1 MEDIIPELNVLIGG
15 ENFAEIR
22 RGKYCYIDK
31 TGGMAAVIEV
41 KRTKNADELPSLVEK
56 GMKQITDNKY
66 DALFRA
72 IPFCPHHSPRK
83 HCLLQK
89 KLHGKGCGRRR
100 TVQIVPKVIVCLA
113 VRLAQDKKR
122 GFAVHQEHQNPIAFI
137 CGGEEEI

>member
-1 MEDIIPELNVLIGG
+1 MEDIMPELNVLIGG

-66 DALFRA
+66 DALLRA
-72 IPFCPHHSPRK
+72 IPSVRTILHWSIAFCKKAAWQRLWSQANCKDHSQS
-83 HCLLQK
+83 HCLP
-89 KLHGKGCGRRR
+89 GCPVGAR
-100 TVQIVPKVIVCLA
+100 
-113 VRLAQDKKR
+113 
-122 GFAVHQEHQNPIAFI
+122 
-137 CGGEEEI
+137 

>member
-1 MEDIIPELNVLIGG
+1 MEDIMPELNVLIGG

-66 DALFRA
+66 DALLRA
-72 IPFCPHHSPRK
+72 IPSVRTI
-83 HCLLQK
+83 
-89 KLHGKGCGRRR
+89 LHGS
-100 TVQIVPKVIVCLA
+100 
-113 VRLAQDKKR
+113 
-122 GFAVHQEHQNPIAFI
+122 IAF
-137 CGGEEEI
+137 CKKSCMAKAVVTGELYRSFPKSLSAWLSGWRKIKKGVLLFIKNTKTP